1 MTLIVLFTLFAASF
15 GPVDA
20 WDLGI
25 LQWIQEHLANPF
37 FDWFMPAVSFLA
49 DKGWFMIVVSLAF
62 IFFSL
67 IGKIGPLADK
77 LPQSWRALYPKAG
90 VIGWTM
96 GTALLLG
103 LIFGNGILKNVI
115 GRTRPYDLYSSLY
128 GEGGPL
134 RLLVHA
140 ESDLSFPSGHT
151 LASFEAATGL
161 FLRNKKWGIGALVLA
176 FIIAFSRLYVC
187 VHYVTDV
194 IAGLILG
201 VCFAFLAKLIID
213 RIRKAIEDAK
223 KKKTASSAEAE
234 AKQE

>member
-1 MTLIVLFTLFAASF
+1 MTFLFTLLATSF
-15 GPVDA
+15 GPVDQ

-37 FDWFMPAVSFLA
+37 FDWLMPALSFLA
-49 DKGWFMIVVSLAF
+49 DKGWFMIVVSVAF
-62 IFFSL
+62 LLFSL
-67 IGKIGPLADK
+67 AGQISPLAAK
-77 LPQSWRALYPKAG
+77 LPESWRALYPKAG

-96 GTALLLG
+96 GIALLLG
-103 LIFGNGILKNVI
+103 LTFGNGVLKNVI
-115 GRTRPYDLYSSLY
+115 ARTRPYDLYASLY

-161 FLRNKKWGIGALVLA
+161 FLRNRKWGAGALVLA
-176 FIIAFSRLYVC
+176 FLIAFSRLYVC

-194 IAGLILG
+194 IGGLILG
-201 VCFAFLAKLIID
+201 VCFALLAKLIVD
-213 RIRKAIEDAK
+213 LIRKAINNYK
-223 KKKTASSAEAE
+223 KKKAAPAEAE
-234 AKQE
+234 PAQE